1 MVSSP
6 TRLKKSGK
14 NIDGFTV
21 LRIGLTFKVRKA
33 RWLILQDP

>member
-6 TRLKKSGK
+6 TRLKKAVK

-21 LRIGLTFKVRKA
+21 LRIGSLFKVRKA
-33 RWLILQDP
+33 RRLILQDP